1 MEEFEAIHY
10 NPDSNAGGQFVVLHI
25 PYELIAEAKANSSS
39 VSEFYEYL
47 DGKASTELV
56 DAGTQEFAD
65 YLEAYAE
72 PEPDYIGR
80 TEKTMQALIS
90 QAERASY
97 DIGMG
102 YLGNGLTVWNRA
114 VEEHGDYQTI
124 AHISNEGEIKY
135 YVDGLPDD
143 VVSRIEK
150 AAEQEKQKALFAVT
164 YKVGDKVY
172 LEDRKSVV

>member
-80 TEKTMQALIS
+80 TEKQCRRSFLRRKERLMTLVWVIS
-90 QAERASY
+90 ATA
-97 DIGMG
+97 
-102 YLGNGLTVWNRA
+102 
-114 VEEHGDYQTI
+114 
-124 AHISNEGEIKY
+124 
-135 YVDGLPDD
+135 
-143 VVSRIEK
+143 
-150 AAEQEKQKALFAVT
+150 
-164 YKVGDKVY
+164 
-172 LEDRKSVV
+172 